1 MKKLIPLLL
10 VGLIT
15 FGASAFLSWKWQAS
29 GAAPAVSGDQGSGH
43 EPTTELG
50 PERTT
55 ARTGK
60 QGQPASHASAGSS
73 RASAEEVIPL
83 LENLQKQRAALRQ
96 KETQFNARQRQL
108 DLIYQSIRDERAAM
122 EKLVQEFRDEL
133 REMEEQ
139 TKAPV
144 KPKPHPVMS
153 PPPSTATSTF
163 RPLPTSRA
171 QEVKRPGISN
181 VPNGPDLRFLHSLH
195 AVLRNLF
202 GSDVVDCAV
211 SIFYKLHDPSSTR
224 PQGS

>member
-29 GAAPAVSGDQGSGH
+29 GAAPEQ
-43 EPTTELG
+43 EPGREATPEPG
-50 PERTT
+50 PERTA
-55 ARTGK
+55 ARTSK
-60 QGQPASHASAGSS
+60 QGQKPSPASAGSS

-139 TKAPV
+139 MKAPV

-153 PPPSTATSTF
+153 QPPSAATSTF
-163 RPLPTSRA
+163 RPPPTNRA
-171 QEVKRPGISN
+171 EEVKRPGISN
-181 VPNGPDLRFLHSLH
+181 APNEPVLRFLHSLH
-195 AVLRNLF
+195 AIVRNLF
-202 GSDVVDCAV
+202 GSTVVDCAV
-211 SIFYKLHDPSSTR
+211 SIFHKLHDLSSAR
-224 PQGS
+224 AQGS